1 MCDEQRG
8 LDRFARDFT
17 IGFIM
22 MTLLALFVVAA
33 MIARALGYAV
43 TEVWMMNI
51 AFTTVATIL
60 VLAIHAILSLRPRL
74 KWDPVPMKYRI
85 ALIVSNIIVPA
96 LFVSLVQ
103 LYGVNSIGS
112 VVLVP
117 IPVLVTILVMACHT
131 PQPEDDDT
139 GDIHR

>member
-8 LDRFARDFT
+8 LGRFARDFT
-17 IGFIM
+17 IGYIM
-22 MTLLALFVVAA
+22 MMLLASFVVAA
-33 MIARALGYAV
+33 MIARAFGYAV

-51 AFTTVATIL
+51 VFTTVAAIL
-60 VLAIHAILSLRPRL
+60 VLAICAILSLRPRL

-85 ALIVSNIIVPA
+85 AFIVSYAIIPA

-103 LYGVNSIGS
+103 LYGVSSIGS

-117 IPVLVTILVMACHT
+117 IPVLVTIMVMACHT

>member
-8 LDRFARDFT
+8 LERFARDFT

-22 MTLLALFVVAA
+22 MVLLALFVAAA

-43 TEVWMMNI
+43 SEVGMMNI
-51 AFTTVATIL
+51 VFTTVAAIL
-60 VLAIHAILSLRPRL
+60 VLTIHAIISLRPRL
-74 KWDPVPMKYRI
+74 KWNPVPMKYRVT
-85 ALIVSNIIVPA
+85 LTVSYVIVPA

-112 VVLVP
+112 VVLIP
-117 IPVLVTILVMACHT
+117 IPVLVTIMVMACHT

>member
-8 LDRFARDFT
+8 LGRFARDFT
-17 IGFIM
+17 IGYIM
-22 MTLLALFVVAA
+22 MMLLASFVVAA
-33 MIARALGYAV
+33 MIARAFGYAV

-51 AFTTVATIL
+51 VFTTVAAIL
-60 VLAIHAILSLRPRL
+60 VLAIRAILSLRPRL

-85 ALIVSNIIVPA
+85 ALIVSYAIIPA

-103 LYGVNSIGS
+103 LYGVSSIGS

-117 IPVLVTILVMACHT
+117 ISVLVTIMVMACHT

>member
-8 LDRFARDFT
+8 LERFARDFT

-22 MTLLALFVVAA
+22 MMLMALFVVSA

-51 AFTTVATIL
+51 IFTTVAAIL

-74 KWDPVPMKYRI
+74 KWDPVPVKYKI
-85 ALIVSNIIVPA
+85 ALIASYTIVPA

-103 LYGVNSIGS
+103 LYGLSSIGS
-112 VVLVP
+112 AVLIP
-117 IPVLVTILVMACHT
+117 IPVLVTILAMACHT
-131 PQPEDDDT
+131 PQPEDDDM
-139 GDIHR
+139 GRIHK

>member
-8 LDRFARDFT
+8 LGRFARDFT
-17 IGFIM
+17 IGYIM
-22 MTLLALFVVAA
+22 MMLLASFVVAA
-33 MIARALGYAV
+33 MIARAFGYAV

-51 AFTTVATIL
+51 VFTTVAAIL
-60 VLAIHAILSLRPRL
+60 VLAIRAILSLRPRL

-85 ALIVSNIIVPA
+85 ALIVSYAIIPA
-96 LFVSLVQ
+96 LFVQ
-103 LYGVNSIGS
+103 LYGVSSIGS

-117 IPVLVTILVMACHT
+117 IPVLVTIMVMACHT

>member
-8 LDRFARDFT
+8 LGRFARDFT

-22 MTLLALFVVAA
+22 MMLLVLFVVAA
-33 MIARALGYAV
+33 MLARALGYTV

-51 AFTTVATIL
+51 VFTTVAAIL

-85 ALIVSNIIVPA
+85 TLIVSYAIVPA

-103 LYGVNSIGS
+103 LYGVSSIGS

-117 IPVLVTILVMACHT
+117 LPVLVTIMVMACYT
-131 PQPEDDDT
+131 PQSEDDDT